1 MEFLAAIGSLL
12 LVLLFGGGTIM
23 VGYFAWREYSASD
36 RPAWRRPELPK
47 LTWEQIRNRAMVG
60 FILLVAFGVL
70 ALAISN
76 RSLQGP
82 QGDPG
87 VQGPQGPAGPAGT
100 AVRTIVSTS
109 CAKDGCPV
117 SCEPDETLVTA
128 FCISRNG
135 ARLTD
140 NLVVDRGQLRAKC
153 SSSALSI
160 SVTCTATKQ

>member
-1 MEFLAAIGSLL
+1 MQFLSAIGSLL
-12 LVLLFGGGTIM
+12 LVLLFGGGSII
-23 VGYFAWREYSASD
+23 VGYFAWREYSASA

-47 LTWEQIRNRAMVG
+47 LTWDQLRNRAMVA
-60 FILLVAFGVL
+60 FAVLLAGGVL

-82 QGDPG
+82 QGEPG
-87 VQGPQGPAGPAGT
+87 AQGPQGPAGPAGT

-117 SCEPDETLVTA
+117 ACEPEETLVTA
-128 FCISRNG
+128 LCITRNG
-135 ARLTD
+135 AKLAD
-140 NLVVDRGQLRAKC
+140 NLSVDRGQLRARC

-160 SVTCTATKQ
+160 AVTCTPTKQ